1 MKLIFCPSC
10 NDVRKLHL
18 EKTKCKCGK
27 SYGWYKDDIDAVIGG
42 IAIPIGFN
50 NSSLYR
56 ALVKQP
62 DEGMGE
68 RFEAFVIPKACP
80 TIENKNG

>member
-1 MKLIFCPSC
+1 MQHRLGGIL
-10 NDVRKLHL
+10 DDHIVRANLLHL
-18 EKTKCKCGK
+18 AAEIQTGK
-27 SYGWYKDDIDAVIGG
+27 NRDAVIGG

-56 ALVKQP
+56 ALINQP

-68 RFEAFVIPKACP
+68 RFEAFIIPKTCD